1 MLNTIHLT
9 KYMREVLTAL
19 GAQIDVMTP
28 GEVVDPGPGSRTTH
42 VIIALY
48 VVPQRGGAPC
58 IFMSDKEGR
67 ATSLIAVRADAEI
80 KPAVP
85 NTLVSVVAMAVEDG
99 EQEPSQYNLVMPTDK
114 AEEFIRAFEARA
126 ARSIWA
132 TK

>member
-1 MLNTIHLT
+1 MLTTSHLM
-9 KYMREVLTAL
+9 KYMREALTSL
-19 GAQIDVMTP
+19 GAQIDVMTS
-28 GEVVDPGPGSRTTH
+28 GEVVHPRPGANTTH

-48 VVPQRGGAPC
+48 GVPQRGGAPC

-80 KPAVP
+80 KPFVP
-85 NTLVSVVAMAVEDG
+85 NTIVSVVAMAVEDG
-99 EQEPSQYNLVMPTDK
+99 EQEPSQHNLLMPTGK
-114 AEEFIRAFEARA
+114 AEEFVRAFEARA